1 MYAGVVHKPF
11 DIRYEQVQTP
21 KAAAGEVLVKVKYT
35 GICGSDVP
43 RVNGNA
49 CHFFPNILGHEFSG
63 TIVEVGEGVTDRKP
77 GQRVAG
83 IPLIPCMECE
93 DCRRGNYALCKHYSF
108 IGSRR
113 AGSFAE
119 YVALPARNTFVLD
132 EGVTFRQG
140 ALFEPATVALHGLR
154 CAKFLPGKTVAIIG
168 AGTIG
173 LLTMELC
180 KIFGARK
187 VVMFNR
193 SPEKLPLSLDLGADA
208 ALSTKEDGCVERAM
222 ELTGGRGY
230 DYVFETAGST
240 AAMKLSFK
248 LVGSCGQICMIGTP
262 KNEITF
268 SVSEWEQ
275 INRKEMHVTGSWMSY
290 SAPFPGDEW
299 KEVAHFFATGQLKL
313 DDSMIQQI
321 IPLSKIAD
329 AFAMYE
335 AGAVRGKILID
346 SEA

>member
-1 MYAGVVHKPF
+1 MYAGIVYAPF
-11 DIRYEQVQTP
+11 DIRYAETETP
-21 KAAAGEVLVKVKYT
+21 RPRAGEVLVKVKYT

-63 TIVEVGEGVTDRKP
+63 TIGEVGENVTDRKV

-83 IPLIPCMECE
+83 IPLVPCMECD
-93 DCRRGNYALCKHYSF
+93 DCRKGNYALCRHYSF
-108 IGSRR
+108 IGSRQ

-132 EGVTFRQG
+132 EGVSLRQG

-154 CAKFLPGKTVAIIG
+154 CAKYLPGKTVAIIG

-173 LLTMELC
+173 ILTMELC
-180 KIFGARK
+180 KIFGARQ
-187 VVMFNR
+187 VVMINR
-193 SPEKLPLSLDLGADA
+193 SREKLPLCMDLGADA
-208 ALSTKEDGCVERAM
+208 ALSTLDEDFHEKVMA
-222 ELTGGRGY
+222 LTGGRGY

-240 AAMKLSFK
+240 DAMKLSFK
-248 LVGSCGQICMIGTP
+248 LVASCGQICLIGTP
-262 KNEITF
+262 KKEITF

-299 KEVAHFFATGQLKL
+299 KEVAHFFSTGQLKL
-313 DDSMIQQI
+313 EDSMIQCVL
-321 IPLSKIAD
+321 PLSRIPE

-335 AGAVRGKILID
+335 AGQVKGKILID